1 MPNSTL
7 VPVIK
12 VAQQKLLEI
21 IKEKQIKRI
30 YVDKNKQVT
39 RGILD
44 KKKTNVNILSKGI
57 LDISLVHYIS
67 IFIVKAINEFSFV
80 A

>member
-21 IKEKQIKRI
+21 IKEKQIKRT
-30 YVDKNKQVT
+30 YVDKNK
-39 RGILD
+39 
-44 KKKTNVNILSKGI
+44 
-57 LDISLVHYIS
+57 
-67 IFIVKAINEFSFV
+67 
-80 A
+80 